1 MKPAM
6 LAAAFAAN
14 MLAASAAL
22 ALDAALPA
30 YQPVNGISGELKS
43 VGSDTLDHEMELWAK
58 GFKER
63 YPNVKIAIEGKGSAT
78 APAALL
84 EGVSQFGP
92 MSRPMTAA
100 ESGAFEK
107 KYGYKV
113 SSFRVAV
120 DALAVYVNKDNP
132 VQCLTMEQVDR
143 IFSSTRKGSGGKSI
157 DTWGDVGL
165 TGDWASKPISI
176 YGRNTISGTYEF
188 FRQTALF
195 GGDYKPEV
203 KPQVGSEAV
212 VEGVAGDKF
221 AIGYSGLGYKT
232 NGVRAVPLSMFFGAK
247 CYDTSIESVLAGKYP
262 LARYLYIYV
271 NKKPGEAL
279 DAPRA
284 EFIKYIVSRDGQTQ
298 TEKGGYYPITEEI
311 RAAELQKL
319 GLSSAAK

>member
-1 MKPAM
+1 MKPRIV
-6 LAAAFAAN
+6 AAAFVAN
-14 MLAASAAL
+14 MLAIPAAL

-30 YQPVNGISGELKS
+30 YQAVNGISGEIKS
-43 VGSDTLDHEMELWAK
+43 IGSDTLNNEMELWAK

-63 YPNVKIAIEGKGSAT
+63 YPNVKIEIEGKGSAT

-92 MSRPMTAA
+92 MSRPMTGD
-100 ESGAFEK
+100 ESEAFK
-107 KYGYKV
+107 NKYGYPV
-113 SSFRVAV
+113 SSFRVAI

-132 VQCLTMEQVDR
+132 IACLTMEQVDR
-143 IFSSTRKGSGGKSI
+143 IFSSTRKGSGGRSI

-188 FRQTALF
+188 FRQTALYS
-195 GGDYKPEV
+195 GEYKPEV
-203 KPQVGSEAV
+203 KLQVGSEAV
-212 VEGVAGDKF
+212 VEGVARDKF

-232 NGVRAVPLSMFFGAK
+232 GGVSAVPLSVFFGAK
-247 CYDTSIESVLAGKYP
+247 CYDTSVESVLVGKYP

-284 EFIKYIVSRDGQTQ
+284 EFIKYILSKDGQTQ

-311 RAAELQKL
+311 REAELQRL
-319 GLSSAAK
+319 GLSPLAK